1 MEVELYDDD
10 NILWMMM
17 PIDLISKRQATLSE
31 NNSSS
36 ETVNYDVELYSL
48 IKVHIEIATER
59 QWAIVLGGS
68 L

>member
-1 MEVELYDDD
+1 MEVELCDDD

-36 ETVNYDVELYSL
+36 ETVNYDVELYS
-48 IKVHIEIATER
+48 
-59 QWAIVLGGS
+59 
-68 L
+68 